1 MSAWQSLAIGSACGL
16 IVWSVVEAWII
27 VRYGEKP

>member
-1 MSAWQSLAIGSACGL
+1 MWQSIAIGSACGL

-27 VRYGEKP
+27 VRYGEKKP